1 MSRGYSILC
10 VDRQPMKSVLSKSAL
25 FYEHNSI
32 LNFQNKLK
40 KIISSKKTQN
50 YLSRTV
56 FKRSKNFRD
65 KSVASETYKFLI
77 KISKKYEK

>member
-1 MSRGYSILC
+1 M
-10 VDRQPMKSVLSKSAL
+10 
-25 FYEHNSI
+25 

>member
-1 MSRGYSILC
+1 MIL
-10 VDRQPMKSVLSKSAL
+10 KSVLNKSAL
-25 FYEHNSI
+25 FYEHNSM
-32 LNFQNKLK
+32 LYFQNKLK

-77 KISKKYEK
+77 KLSKKYEK